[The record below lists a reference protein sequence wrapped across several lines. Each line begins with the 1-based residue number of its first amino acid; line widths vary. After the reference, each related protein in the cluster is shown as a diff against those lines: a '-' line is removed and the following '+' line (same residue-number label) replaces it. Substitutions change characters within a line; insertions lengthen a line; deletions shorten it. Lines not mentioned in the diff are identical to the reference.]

1 MPSAKMAVI
10 AAIFAVMTAVCAG
23 GSFIYHAVADATP
36 AINKRVNETRET
48 AAEAVERT
56 QQKTREVRQQN
67 ISRSEAIR
75 QQWLANARRQEA
87 HSSRV
92 QADIAATRE
101 KIEAAREQTER

>member
-1 MPSAKMAVI
+1 MAVI
-10 AAIFAVMTAVCAG
+10 AAIFAVVTAVCAG

-36 AINKRVNETRET
+36 TINKRVNETRET
-48 AAEAVERT
+48 ATEAVEKA
-56 QQKTREVRQQN
+56 QQKTQEVRQN

-87 HSSRV
+87 HSNRV
-92 QADIAATRE
+92 QEDIAATRA